1 METLNKKKY
10 DFLLYLLESG
20 DAMVCLDA
28 RLPEV
33 DVPDSQK
40 ANSSLNLIF
49 NLNFRRPI
57 EINEDAISATL
68 AFNGRPH
75 ECRLPFEAVW
85 AIYDPN
91 MKNGQV
97 WEESIPADMNLA
109 DQVVSGM
116 ADQTAA
122 EPAEK
127 PAPKPANKLK
137 SLKTSGKP
145 SAEAKPSAEGT
156 SKTPRDRSHL
166 RVIK

>member
-10 DFLLYLLESG
+10 DFLLYLLETG

-28 RLPEV
+28 RLPDV
-33 DVPDSQK
+33 DVPKNQK
-40 ANSSLNLIF
+40 SNSSLNLVF
-49 NLNFRRPI
+49 NLNFRQPI

-68 AFNGRPH
+68 AFSGRPYK
-75 ECRLPFEAVW
+75 CSLPFEAVW

-91 MKNGQV
+91 MQNGQV

-109 DQVVSGM
+109 DQIVSEM
-116 ADQTAA
+116 VDNSASK
-122 EPAEK
+122 PEK
-127 PAPKPANKLK
+127 KLK
-137 SLKTSGKP
+137 TLKTSDKP
-145 SAEAKPSAEGT
+145 TPESR

>member
-10 DFLLYLLESG
+10 DFLLFLLETG

-33 DVPDSQK
+33 DVPTNQK
-40 ANSSLNLIF
+40 SNSSLNLVF
-49 NLNFRRPI
+49 NLNCRRPI
-57 EINEDAISATL
+57 EINEEAISATL
-68 AFNGRPH
+68 AFNGRTYK
-75 ECRLPFEAVW
+75 CWLPFEAVW

-109 DQVVSGM
+109 DQVLSGITE
-116 ADQTAA
+116 Q
-122 EPAEK
+122 
-127 PAPKPANKLK
+127 PKPEKKLK
-137 SLKTSGKP
+137 PLKTSGKSSKESDP
-145 SAEAKPSAEGT
+145 
-156 SKTPRDRSHL
+156 KTPRDRSHL

>member
-10 DFLLYLLESG
+10 DFLLFLLESG

-33 DVPDSQK
+33 DVPKNQK
-40 ANSSLNLIF
+40 SNSSLNLIF

-75 ECRLPFEAVW
+75 KCRLPFEAVW

-97 WEESIPADMNLA
+97 WEESIPEDMNLA
-109 DQVVSGM
+109 DQVLTGM
-116 ADQTAA
+116 AGPTGAK
-122 EPAEK
+122 PTEK
-127 PAPKPANKLK
+127 PTAKPEKKLK

-145 SAEAKPSAEGT
+145 APETGP
-156 SKTPRDRSHL
+156 KTPRDRSHL

>member
-10 DFLLYLLESG
+10 DFLLHLLEEG

-33 DVPDSQK
+33 DVPADHK
-40 ANSSLNLIF
+40 NNSSLNLIF
-49 NLNFRRPI
+49 NLNFKRPI
-57 EINEDAISATL
+57 EITEAAIATTL

-75 ECRLPFEAVW
+75 KCWLPLEAVW

-97 WEESIPADMNLA
+97 WEESIPEDMNLA
-109 DQVVSGM
+109 DQVLVP
-116 ADQTAA
+116 
-122 EPAEK
+122 PAEK
-127 PAPKPANKLK
+127 SAPA
-137 SLKTSGKP
+137 LKTVKKSSPPPAAPGPETKP
-145 SAEAKPSAEGT
+145 K
-156 SKTPRDRSHL
+156 RDRSHL

>member
-1 METLNKKKY
+1 
-10 DFLLYLLESG
+10 
-20 DAMVCLDA
+20 MVCLDA
-28 RLPEV
+28 RLPDV

-75 ECRLPFEAVW
+75 KCRLPFEAVW

-97 WEESIPADMNLA
+97 WEESIPEDMNLA
-109 DQVVSGM
+109 DQAASGM
-116 ADQTAA
+116 VEQTA
-122 EPAEK
+122 
-127 PAPKPANKLK
+127 PAPKPAAKPENKLK
-137 SLKTSGKP
+137 SLKTSGKS

-156 SKTPRDRSHL
+156 PKTPRDRSHL

>member
-10 DFLLYLLESG
+10 DFLLYLLETG

-28 RLPEV
+28 RLPDV
-33 DVPDSQK
+33 DVPKNQK
-40 ANSSLNLIF
+40 SNSSLNLVF
-49 NLNFRRPI
+49 NLNFRQPI

-68 AFNGRPH
+68 AFSGRPYK
-75 ECRLPFEAVW
+75 CSLPFEAVW

-91 MKNGQV
+91 MQNGQV

-109 DQVVSGM
+109 DQIVSEM
-116 ADQTAA
+116 VDN
-122 EPAEK
+122 PASKSEK
-127 PAPKPANKLK
+127 KLK
-137 SLKTSGKP
+137 PLKTSDKP
-145 SAEAKPSAEGT
+145 TPESR

>member
-10 DFLLYLLESG
+10 DFLLYLLETG

-28 RLPEV
+28 RLPDV
-33 DVPDSQK
+33 DVPKNQK
-40 ANSSLNLIF
+40 SNSSLNLVF
-49 NLNFRRPI
+49 NLNLRQPI

-68 AFNGRPH
+68 AFSGRPYK
-75 ECRLPFEAVW
+75 CSLPFEAVW

-91 MKNGQV
+91 MQNGQV

-109 DQVVSGM
+109 DQIVSEM
-116 ADQTAA
+116 VDN
-122 EPAEK
+122 PASKPEK
-127 PAPKPANKLK
+127 KLK
-137 SLKTSGKP
+137 TLKTSDKP
-145 SAEAKPSAEGT
+145 TPESR